1 MCGFVGYKITEKRDS
16 DGKIIKEMADT
27 IVHRGPDDEGYY
39 VDEGVALGFRRLS
52 IIDLAS
58 GAQPMCNE
66 DGTKVLVF
74 NGEVYNFREIREKLV
89 AAGHIFNSGSDSEV
103 VLHGYE
109 EYGEDICGL
118 LRGMYAFV
126 IWDKTENSL
135 FGWRPCSKTCTVLR
149 ADTALPI
156 KTAFSI

>member
-58 GAQPMCNE
+58 GAQPMQNE

-89 AAGHIFNSGSDSEV
+89 AAGEA
-103 VLHGYE
+103 
-109 EYGEDICGL
+109 L
-118 LRGMYAFV
+118 LAAIEAMMLAYRKVNFKAAMLNA
-126 IWDKTENSL
+126 
-135 FGWRPCSKTCTVLR
+135 WRDAAAVDE
-149 ADTALPI
+149 ANG
-156 KTAFSI
+156 